1 MSLEALISSTQNKA
15 DCCRKLF
22 MALLLKFKGSGN
34 EKLVLIMCFINW
46 CERSYA
52 IREHNL
58 RKEKE

>member
-1 MSLEALISSTQNKA
+1 MSLEALIPRTQNKA

-34 EKLVLIMCFINW
+34 DKVCEKLGLILYFINQ

-52 IREHNL
+52 IRE
-58 RKEKE
+58 